1 MVFKVE
7 VRQEP
12 PFLTTWD
19 LNHAI
24 YTEQQHKF
32 SVQQLTQMPL
42 KLSTMTDQPTHQSLL
57 KSENLGRQSFS
68 LLLHCFQSI
77 RANQNNGAASH
88 FPQSVSELS
97 FPLAASFTADVSKTI
112 VHSLNLI
119 QQKPPDTDDQS
130 Q

>member
-1 MVFKVE
+1 
-7 VRQEP
+7 
-12 PFLTTWD
+12 
-19 LNHAI
+19 
-24 YTEQQHKF
+24 
-32 SVQQLTQMPL
+32 MPL

-97 FPLAASFTADVSKTI
+97 FSLAASFTADVSKKI
-112 VHSLNLI
+112 VHSFNLI